1 VGKGGLFFR
10 ELGDLLKDFS
20 FDAFSFSFIAEMV
33 DVY

>member
-10 ELGDLLKDFS
+10 ELGDVLMDFS
-20 FDAFSFSFIAEMV
+20 FDGFSFSIIAEMV